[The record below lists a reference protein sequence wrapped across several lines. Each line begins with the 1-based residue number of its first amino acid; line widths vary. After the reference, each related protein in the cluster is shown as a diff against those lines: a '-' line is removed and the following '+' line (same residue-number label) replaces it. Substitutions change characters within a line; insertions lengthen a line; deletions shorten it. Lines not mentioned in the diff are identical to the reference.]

1 LNSFYGQNLI
11 TINEFNTV
19 IPRYNDHSREFKSG
33 AVVDRWSLLRGSF
46 MLRKKK
52 LDTKMAVAVGNWSLF
67 EEVVVS
73 SSSIKQFGLDK
84 GYFNATDGEPSI
96 FLFPIFLL
104 YKL

>member
-1 LNSFYGQNLI
+1 
-11 TINEFNTV
+11 
-19 IPRYNDHSREFKSG
+19 
-33 AVVDRWSLLRGSF
+33 
-46 MLRKKK
+46 
-52 LDTKMAVAVGNWSLF
+52 MAVAVDNWSLF

-84 GYFNATDGEPSI
+84 GYFNATNGEPSI